1 MRRVTRGR
9 VLLLLLLLVAAVT
22 GIWFY
27 ENGSI
32 TRLRA
37 AYLPWMERLGRWRDA
52 CEATRRALR
61 SRSAT
66 PADPEGIAALRDW
79 AWRDLDRLG
88 FVDFRVSKPIHEGT
102 PAGEKTEGRV
112 R

>member
-1 MRRVTRGR
+1 MLVDLLRVGNPLQERRDHLTALNIRRVTRGR
-9 VLLLLLLLVAAVT
+9 VLLLLLLLVAVVT

-52 CEATRRALR
+52 CESTRRALR

-66 PADPEGIAALRDW
+66 PADPEGIAALREW
-79 AWRDLDRLG
+79 AWR
-88 FVDFRVSKPIHEGT
+88 
-102 PAGEKTEGRV
+102 
-112 R
+112 